1 MTPWRH
7 RDTFATLFRVQRF
20 TLLDDIQYERIN
32 VVGTSGS
39 GKSSLSRQIAT
50 HLDLPYIELDQLFW
64 KTNWTETPD
73 EEFFRKLRVALSANR
88 WVLDGNYDRTRQIKW
103 SQVQTVVWLDLPLYL
118 VFSRVLVRTLTR
130 SLTGKE
136 LWAGNKETF
145 RKTFLS
151 RDSIILWSLTTHAKN
166 RKRYATLSDND
177 RYRHIRFIRLRS
189 TKEVDEFVNNLT
201 S

>member
-1 MTPWRH
+1 M
-7 RDTFATLFRVQRF
+7 
-20 TLLDDIQYERIN
+20 QYERIN

-64 KTNWTETPD
+64 KANWTDTPD
-73 EEFFRKLRVALSANR
+73 EEFFQKLRVALSADR
-88 WVLDGNYDRTRQIKW
+88 WVLDGNYDRTRHIKQDAPHQTGRATSNRTRHIKW
-103 SQVQTVVWLDLPLYL
+103 TQVQTVVWLDLPLYL
-118 VFSRVLVRTLTR
+118 VFSRVLVRAMTR

-136 LWAGNKETF
+136 LWAGNKETL

-166 RKRYATLSDND
+166 RKRYAALSEND
-177 RYRHIRFIRLRS
+177 GYRHIRFVRLRS